1 METGAWLMVGILAG
15 GFFVGLWYILIRGD
29 ADLDMRRGIVAD
41 GLRKPAQSSSFSS
54 ARSEFE
60 RKLLQIEAE
69 RRRRNLSGG
78 SINLLGDATLL
89 QQPVQEQ
96 PVMSQPPSVII
107 EDNDQEETEEEKLE
121 RRRLRDEEWARQE
134 DEKGRRQQEE
144 EEAALKEQQ
153 ERLKQNQEEQ
163 QEKERL
169 ESEQAAEAARL
180 AAERDAAAQSE
191 RDVEEAARQAELAA
205 AEEQRLAEIQAAQEK
220 DALERRKAANRALDE
235 LRARLER
242 EGARSSDVQVSL
254 MWNNYND
261 LDLHVVCPS
270 GERIHG
276 GNRKSSCNGELDVD
290 ANVRPDSRKPIENV
304 VWPEGEAPAGTY
316 QVFVHYYKKHKK
328 RRSKDPT
335 KFQVIANAYGD
346 LLEYSG
352 ELNFGEEIQL
362 VCSFNVPTMEEREEI
377 KRQLEQQVRLA
388 ETGEVSADKILEDE
402 ATPKQLEFGELVDEI
417 ESQLVNDVEDDGSGV
432 PPAPDLG

>member
-1 METGAWLMVGILAG
+1 METGAWLMIGILAG

-41 GLRKPAQSSSFSS
+41 GLRKPTQNSSFSS
-54 ARSEFE
+54 ARGEFE

-78 SINLLGDATLL
+78 SINLLGDSTLL
-89 QQPVQEQ
+89 QQPVVEQ
-96 PVMSQPPSVII
+96 PVMSQAPDV
-107 EDNDQEETEEEKLE
+107 DDDDGEETEAQILE

-144 EEAALKEQQ
+144 EEAALQEQQ
-153 ERLKQNQEEQ
+153 ERLKQDQEEQ

-180 AAERDAAAQSE
+180 AAQRDAAAQSE
-191 RDVEEAARQAELAA
+191 RDAEESARQAELAA

-220 DALERRKAANRALDE
+220 DALERRTAANRALDE

-276 GNRKSSCNGELDVD
+276 GNRKSSCNGHLDVD

-388 ETGEVSADKILEDE
+388 ETGEVAADKILEDE
-402 ATPKQLEFGELVDEI
+402 ATPKQIEFGELVDEI
-417 ESQLVNDVEDDGSGV
+417 ESELVNDVEDDGSGV

>member
-1 METGAWLMVGILAG
+1 METGAWLMIGILAG

-41 GLRKPAQSSSFSS
+41 GLRKPTQNSSFSS
-54 ARSEFE
+54 ARGEFE

-78 SINLLGDATLL
+78 SINLLGDSTLL
-89 QQPVQEQ
+89 QQPVVEQ
-96 PVMSQPPSVII
+96 PVMSQAPDV
-107 EDNDQEETEEEKLE
+107 DDDDGEETEAQILE

-134 DEKGRRQQEE
+134 AEKGRRQQEE
-144 EEAALKEQQ
+144 EEAALQEQQ
-153 ERLKQNQEEQ
+153 ERLKQDQEEQ

-180 AAERDAAAQSE
+180 AAQRDAAAQSE
-191 RDVEEAARQAELAA
+191 RDAEESARQAELAA

-220 DALERRKAANRALDE
+220 DALERRTAANRALDE

-276 GNRKSSCNGELDVD
+276 GNRKSSCNGHLDVD

-388 ETGEVSADKILEDE
+388 ETGEVAADKILEDE
-402 ATPKQLEFGELVDEI
+402 ATPKQIEFGELVDEI
-417 ESQLVNDVEDDGSGV
+417 ESELVNDVEDDGSGV